1 MSNDEQ
7 VRSQAMSH
15 SQILALRGLRLPAAT
30 LKNLQGTGI
39 YCQPSV
45 SVEHQHLAGRYV
57 LRGAESGGAVA
68 DLGAYSSFAN
78 DEGQLLSWLQR
89 VDSIAVNGV
98 HAIVVGPVLVRL
110 QMVRVRHT
118 YDLLITKHQLTAV
131 EGTRRP
137 ALQNSILFYGRRGT
151 LEMDLCGKDSGY
163 IGMVRPLFFSR
174 SGEPTAIP
182 VAFEESVLRVTAAV
196 SCVGCRH
203 SHLLQPRAT
212 TTGVSIQSEVREVL
226 P

>member
-7 VRSQAMSH
+7 VRSQAISH

-30 LKNLQGTGI
+30 LKSLQATGI

-98 HAIVVGPVLVRL
+98 HAIVVAPVLVRL
-110 QMVRVRHT
+110 HMVRVRHT
-118 YDLLITKHQLTAV
+118 YDLLITKHQLAAV

-174 SGEPTAIP
+174 SGEPAAIP
-182 VAFEESVLRVTAAV
+182 ATFEESVLRVTAAV
-196 SCVGCRH
+196 SCIGCRH
-203 SHLLQPRAT
+203 SHLLQPRTT
-212 TTGVSIQSEVREVL
+212 TTGVSIRSEVREVL